1 MNYEI
6 EKIASIIESECKG
19 DVININN
26 DIFINDL
33 LFDSRLLVSPENTL
47 FFALKGQRNDGNK
60 YIKELYNKGVRSFV
74 VDNSTSSNTIS
85 SCNKATF
92 FVVEDTLEALQ
103 KIAAYHRNN
112 YNVPTIGVTGSNGKT
127 IVKEWLYQILSPEM
141 SVARSPKSYNS
152 QIGVPLSVWQLND
165 SHQLAIFEAGISRPN
180 EMQKLKD
187 IIQPT
192 IGIFTNIGQAHGKNF
207 DDINHK
213 IEEKL
218 KLFADVCK
226 YSYCWLDYVF

>member
-92 FVVEDTLEALQ
+92 FVVEDTLEALR
-103 KIAAYHRNN
+103 K
-112 YNVPTIGVTGSNGKT
+112 
-127 IVKEWLYQILSPEM
+127 
-141 SVARSPKSYNS
+141 
-152 QIGVPLSVWQLND
+152 
-165 SHQLAIFEAGISRPN
+165 
-180 EMQKLKD
+180 
-187 IIQPT
+187 
-192 IGIFTNIGQAHGKNF
+192 
-207 DDINHK
+207 
-213 IEEKL
+213 
-218 KLFADVCK
+218 
-226 YSYCWLDYVF
+226 